1 MSQTFLLSFKFP
13 DYFPKNLISS
23 ITHLLQ
29 IRLRFYVF
37 SESVSKLKN
46 KLKLKKTSNSINSK
60 KLFSYQLI
68 KDISIVKTLQT
79 VARLKLIIPMALHQ
93 SK

>member
-1 MSQTFLLSFKFP
+1 M
-13 DYFPKNLISS
+13 ISS

-68 KDISIVKTLQT
+68 KDISIVITLQT